1 MALKVNNNFIVEDI
15 VDENNNKLGELKF
28 NPKDSRI
35 VNRLMQCLTLA
46 DKNSK
51 ELNKLGEI
59 EDISKFD
66 INDSK
71 DAERI
76 SENIEKMEKAS
87 NLEEET
93 VDKILNE
100 LNDIF
105 GKDTIEIFTGGT
117 KDIESIMPILDFI
130 KPHIQKARSSMM
142 SKYMPKK
149 SDGIME

>member
-105 GKDTIEIFTGGT
+105 GKD
-117 KDIESIMPILDFI
+117 IESIMPILDFI